1 MSTILFKLFG
11 LNVTVKLLVTLAI
24 VGGSGYFI
32 YRKVT
37 GHFEYVQTLE
47 DSNKTLTTKV
57 SRIEGERDQAIEI
70 NQLNQ
75 QAQRV
80 EQEART
86 SAQEIAAA
94 ERAAATARTQ
104 TYKEIRNAIQS
115 SPIPSAPASSI
126 VRDTLDRLWADE
138 PVAAR
143 SSGSNP

>member
-11 LNVTVKLLVTLAI
+11 LNVTVKLLVILAI

-86 SAQEIAAA
+86 STQEIAAA

-115 SPIPSAPASSI
+115 SPISSAPASSI
-126 VRDTLDRLWADE
+126 VRDTLDRLWTDE
-138 PVAAR
+138 PLATR

>member
-11 LNVTVKLLVTLAI
+11 LNVTVKLLVILAI

-138 PVAAR
+138 PVAAG

>member
-11 LNVTVKLLVTLAI
+11 LNVTVKLLVILAI

-115 SPIPSAPASSI
+115 SPISSAPASSI
-126 VRDTLDRLWADE
+126 VRDTLDRLWTDE
-138 PVAAR
+138 PVATR